1 MAESVIATW
10 LVFFLVTIAAGRI
23 GLLAPR
29 LSLPL
34 ISGYLVVGAVAG
46 PFVLDIIQKE
56 DVPRLNY
63 VTQGALAFIAFSA
76 GSELYLPE
84 LRALFRRIVYM
95 TTYVNGVEGGEA
107 QRAKPHPVTANLR
120 LPTPRPPLSAAA
132 SPLSPLRC
140 ALPSFTRWLRPG
152 WYPS

>member
-95 TTYVNGVEGGEA
+95 TTCVNRGGRVCGPKCDKCIRSRLSCA
-107 QRAKPHPVTANLR
+107 RPPHPHHSLQRHHHRHFCAVHFCHLR
-120 LPTPRPPLSAAA
+120 A
-132 SPLSPLRC
+132 
-140 ALPSFTRWLRPG
+140 G
-152 WYPS
+152 